1 MRIVPLNQRALE
13 LFRDRLKQCPRG
25 SNAYLVTLKDKGFN
39 LPTLNKHYKKICAS
53 AGLESVKGAHDLRHT
68 FDSKLIR
75 AGTDIKVV
83 SELLGHASVSF
94 TYNTYVHLLEDQK
107 EQAVTQMAWQDSKI
121 G

>member
-25 SNAYLVTLKDKGFN
+25 SNAYLVTLTDKGFN

-68 FDSKLIR
+68 FASKLIR

-83 SELLGHASVSF
+83 SELLGHTSVSF

-107 EQAVTQMAWQDSKI
+107 EQAVTQMAW
-121 G
+121 